1 MVMRKHLGILSGIFL
16 FVFGCATQPP
26 TLYGDHRYP
35 ALSAD
40 LPVAVYMK
48 ESDIHGQYEVIGS
61 FGAIDLGKWQLLTME
76 DALPVLKEKARSMGA
91 NAIIID
97 DYQPVKSGIISTGYS
112 VRARGIRLNG
122 S

>member
-1 MVMRKHLGILSGIFL
+1 MRKQILVGILL
-16 FVFGCATQPP
+16 FVSGCATQPP

-40 LPVAVYMK
+40 TPVAVYMK
-48 ESDIHGQYEVIGS
+48 ESDIHGQYEGIGA
-61 FGAIDLGKWQLLTME
+61 FGAMDLGKWQVLTME
-76 DALPVLKEKARSMGA
+76 DALPTLKEKARSIGA

-97 DYQPVKSGIISTGYS
+97 EYQAVKSGIISTGYS
-112 VRARGIRLNG
+112 VRARGVRLSG